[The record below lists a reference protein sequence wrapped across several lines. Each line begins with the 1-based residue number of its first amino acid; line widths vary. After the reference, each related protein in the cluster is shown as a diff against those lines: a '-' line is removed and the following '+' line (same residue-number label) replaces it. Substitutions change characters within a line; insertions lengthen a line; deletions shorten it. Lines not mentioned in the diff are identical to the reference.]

1 MHSLRA
7 HWLLLPLLLLCAS
20 AHAQTTCPWL
30 TQGTASTWLQG
41 PVTVSTNL
49 LSTNEGT
56 CTFTL
61 HQDNA
66 SYTLEITVSATDHP
80 RCPTSSKP
88 IAGIGN
94 QAVLC
99 SASPSRNQTTD
110 TINSRIRDRYSHGA
124 TDRHRQ
130 EHKPHASGPAP
141 GRRTTGGRRS
151 SWQPLLIFVT
161 ELPKILSTLQ
171 RQSQPCCPGA
181 QPCAAAD

>member
-20 AHAQTTCPWL
+20 ARAQTPCPWL

-66 SYTLEITVSATDHP
+66 SYTLEITVSATNHP
-80 RCPTSSKP
+80 RSSTSSKP
-88 IAGIGN
+88 IPGIGN

-110 TINSRIRDRYSHGA
+110 TINSRIRDRYL
-124 TDRHRQ
+124 TVQ
-130 EHKPHASGPAP
+130 L
-141 GRRTTGGRRS
+141 TVTGKNTN
-151 SWQPLLIFVT
+151 PM
-161 ELPKILSTLQ
+161 PPDQ
-171 RQSQPCCPGA
+171 RQAVVQ
-181 QPCAAAD
+181 QAAEEAAGNLF